1 MKELKWLKEDR
12 RLATGVRSVVRGRKL
27 LSMSLLQIPHL
38 PTKADAVK
46 GDDSALFA
54 GFACDEG
61 PPLGFLKYGG
71 VRRDCSHLCGRC
83 CTFCGRVHG
92 AGVTVTRDY
101 RV

>member
-12 RLATGVRSVVRGRKL
+12 RLATGVRLVVRGREL
-27 LSMSLLQIPHL
+27 LSLSLLQFLCL

-46 GDDSALFA
+46 GDDPALFA
-54 GFACDEG
+54 GFACDES

-71 VRRDCSHLCGRC
+71 VRCDCSHLCGRY

-92 AGVTVTRDY
+92 AGVAVTRDY